1 MFVGVDHDRRTAWL
15 RNDDRHNLIFEASF
29 GDRSHGPLVAEQRKP
44 ILLLARD
51 AKTFG
56 YVLRGLAH
64 TERWIALCQFWI
76 GEPPAERR
84 VVQLDFPAWK
94 CRLRLGHHERRPGHR
109 LYTAGNEHIPFPH
122 FDRLGGRRDG
132 LHARSTQAVHGLS
145 GDGDRQS
152 RQQQRHPRDVAV
164 ILACLVAGAEDD
176 VLDLVGIDPGAAD
189 EFLDHVGRQI
199 IGPHVPQDAVVAAHR
214 RANGVDD
221 YGIAELRGHGRIT
234 DPILDPGYWILD
246 LENYIY
252 FILSHTRLC
261 RRTASY
267 DFICH
272 PRSRI
277 RDPGSLVPFEVC
289 LP

>member
-1 MFVGVDHDRRTAWL
+1 MLVGVDHDRRTAWL
-15 RNDDRHNLIFEASF
+15 RNDDRHNLVFEASF
-29 GDRSHGPLVAEQRKP
+29 GDRSHGPLVAEQGKT

-64 TERWIALCQFWI
+64 AERWIALCQFWI

-176 VLDLVGIDPGAAD
+176 VLDLVGIDSGAAD
-189 EFLDHVGRQI
+189 EFLDHVGGQI
-199 IGPHVPQDAVVAAHR
+199 IGPHIPQDAIVAAHR
-214 RANGVDD
+214 RAHGVDD
-221 YGIAELRGHGRIT
+221 DRVSE
-234 DPILDPGYWILD
+234 
-246 LENYIY
+246 
-252 FILSHTRLC
+252 LC
-261 RRTASY
+261 RHTC
-267 DFICH
+267 II
-272 PRSRI
+272 P
-277 RDPGSLVPFEVC
+277 L
-289 LP
+289 